1 MRYPKNQLIGLLMSG
16 IVIHPFILDNGIDL
30 VSDGYVRIVDDQ
42 GRVGYADTQG
52 LIKIQPQFAFGF
64 PFKEGVARVTKTGKL
79 VEVPGSDGEY
89 HRWESDAWF
98 CINKTGAVVDQCPG
112 DPVR

>member
-1 MRYPKNQLIGLLMSG
+1 MRYPKNQLIGVLMSG
-16 IVIHPFILDNGIDL
+16 LVIYPFIFDNGIDL

-52 LIKIQPQFAFGF
+52 VIKIQPQFAFGF
-64 PFKEGVARVTKTGKL
+64 PFKEGVARVTTTGKL

-98 CINKTGAVVDQCPG
+98 CINKKGAVVDHCPG